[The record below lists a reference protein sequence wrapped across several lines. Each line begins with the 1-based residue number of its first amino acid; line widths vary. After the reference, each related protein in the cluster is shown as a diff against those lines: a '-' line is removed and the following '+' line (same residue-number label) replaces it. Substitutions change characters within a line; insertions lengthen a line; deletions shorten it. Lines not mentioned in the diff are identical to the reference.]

1 MLDEVSLPLCH
12 ILPQYNPSC
21 SLQTCDFQYERFH
34 IESGNQ
40 NEKHPCTRQE
50 QTVQMHELYKTSVKS
65 LSEYDAQSSELL
77 HVKENNGFLWEK
89 TQTHMS
95 ERD

>member
-1 MLDEVSLPLCH
+1 
-12 ILPQYNPSC
+12 
-21 SLQTCDFQYERFH
+21 
-34 IESGNQ
+34 
-40 NEKHPCTRQE
+40 
-50 QTVQMHELYKTSVKS
+50 MHELYKTSVKS